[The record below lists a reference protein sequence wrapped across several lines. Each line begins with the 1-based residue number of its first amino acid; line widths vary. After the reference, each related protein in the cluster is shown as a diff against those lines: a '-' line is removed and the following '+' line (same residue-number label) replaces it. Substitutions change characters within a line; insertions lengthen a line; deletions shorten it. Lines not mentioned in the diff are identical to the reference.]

1 MRRPSVAFGLAAGLY
16 FLLTIALTWPLAL
29 HLGSR
34 VPNDLG
40 DSLLNMF
47 IVDWNARQLP
57 LTDRWWSQPQFYP
70 IPGVLTFSEHLLGL
84 APITTPIILTTGNAV
99 IAYNVAFFL
108 SFPLCALAAHFLVYQ
123 ITGRHDVAVIG
134 GLAYGFA
141 PYRMAQFAHVQ
152 VLSSYWIPLALGGLH
167 LFVQR
172 RQKRGLVLFAVA
184 WYFQALAC
192 GYYLFYLSVLVGLW
206 LLWFAVGRIRAADIG
221 RIALAWGVAILAIV
235 PVALGY
241 LKYSRMYALK
251 RWPDEIQAFSADIAS
266 LLRASPNLR
275 VWGWLNVIDRPESAL
290 FPGLALVAV
299 ILTGVMLAWS
309 AAAHESLQRLRAP
322 RILLALAAFFG
333 IIAASPL
340 WFGAWKVEIF
350 GLKLVSV
357 TTPQKPLSVAVLLA
371 VIAFAMHPS
380 IRAGW
385 RRRSPLAFYTLA
397 AIVMWL
403 FSLGPAPT
411 LMGEPMLY
419 KAPYSWLLMLP
430 GVDGVRVPARFWVLA
445 TACLSVAVA
454 LAVRQLAQRWPN
466 ARMALVATCA
476 GVLLLE
482 SWPRALILLPPPAL
496 RPSHTRAVARL
507 ELPQT
512 SASDLVALYRATE
525 HHRPLINGYSGYFAP
540 HYGALQDLLDRRD
553 PDVLGHLAS
562 LGAIEIVVDH
572 AADPGGAWRR
582 FVAAQPYVEIA
593 HHEPDYTTFRLPAQ
607 SRGRVQLPR
616 FTAPPVRVERID
628 ATANQDRVGR
638 MTDGDLMSRW
648 DTAGPQEPSNA
659 VVLDLGRPTRL
670 QGIELLIAGY
680 RADFPRQLVVELSD
694 DGKNWDTAWAGRT
707 ALLALTA
714 ALEAPLTEPLG
725 IPLGDRIAR
734 HIRLRQTSSDRIYY
748 WSIAELHIY
757 GEPAP
762 AP

>member
-1 MRRPSVAFGLAAGLY
+1 MRRPAVAFGLAAGLY
-16 FLLTIALTWPLAL
+16 FLLTVALTWPLVL

-47 IVDWNARQLP
+47 LIDWNARQLP
-57 LTDRWWSQPQFYP
+57 LTDRWWNLPQFYP

-84 APITTPIILTTGNAV
+84 SPITTPIIMTTGNALL
-99 IAYNVAFFL
+99 AYNVAFFL
-108 SFPLCALAAHFLVYQ
+108 SFPLCALAAHLLVYR
-123 ITGRHDVAVIG
+123 ITARHDVAVIG

-152 VLSSYWIPLALGGLH
+152 VLSGYWIPLALAGLH

-172 RQKRGLVLFAVA
+172 RQTRGLVLFAGA

-206 LLWFAVGRIRAADIG
+206 ILWFAVGRIRPADVG
-221 RIALAWGVAILAIV
+221 RIALAWGVVILAMV
-235 PVALGY
+235 PFALGY

-266 LLRASPNLR
+266 VLMASPNLR
-275 VWGWLNVIDRPESAL
+275 VWGWLKVVERPESAL
-290 FPGLALVAV
+290 FPGLALVLV
-299 ILTGVMLAWS
+299 ILAGVMMAWS

-322 RILLALAAFFG
+322 RVLLAGAGFFAA
-333 IIAASPL
+333 IAATPL
-340 WFGAWKVEIF
+340 WFGAWKIEVF
-350 GLKLVSV
+350 GLKLISV
-357 TTPQKPLSVAVLLA
+357 GTPQKPLSVAVLLA
-371 VIAFAMHPS
+371 VIACAMHPS

-385 RRRSPLAFYTLA
+385 KRRSPLAFYTLA

-411 LMGEPMLY
+411 LMGKPMLY
-419 KAPYSWLLMLP
+419 KAPYAWLLMLP

-445 TACLSVAVA
+445 TMCLAVA
-454 LAVRQLAQRWPN
+454 AALAIRHAVARWPE
-466 ARMALVATCA
+466 ARIMLVGTFA

-482 SWPRALILLPPPAL
+482 SWPSALLLLPPPAL

-507 ELPQT
+507 ELPLT
-512 SASDLVALYRATE
+512 AGHDLVALYRATE

-540 HYGALQDLLDRRD
+540 HYGALYDLLGRRN
-553 PDVLGHLAS
+553 PEALGHLAS

-572 AADPGGAWRR
+572 AEDPDGVWRT
-582 FVAAQPYVEIA
+582 FFAAQPFIEFV
-593 HHEPDYTTFRLPAQ
+593 HHDGDYTAFRLPPQ
-607 SRGRVQLPR
+607 GTGRLRLPQ
-616 FTAPPVRVERID
+616 FTAPRVRVERID
-628 ATANQDRVGR
+628 ATVNQDRVGR
-638 MTDGDLMSRW
+638 MTDGDLISRW
-648 DTAGPQEPSNA
+648 DTGGPQDPSNA
-659 VVLDLGRPTRL
+659 VVIDLGHATRL
-670 QGIELLIAGY
+670 QGIELLIGGY
-680 RADFPRQLVVELSD
+680 RADFPRELVVELSD
-694 DGKNWDTAWAGRT
+694 NASDWTPVWSGST

-714 ALEAPLTEPLG
+714 ALEVPLTEPLG
-725 IPLGDRIAR
+725 IPLGDRTAR

-748 WSIAELHIY
+748 WSIAELHVY
-757 GEPAP
+757 GN
-762 AP
+762 